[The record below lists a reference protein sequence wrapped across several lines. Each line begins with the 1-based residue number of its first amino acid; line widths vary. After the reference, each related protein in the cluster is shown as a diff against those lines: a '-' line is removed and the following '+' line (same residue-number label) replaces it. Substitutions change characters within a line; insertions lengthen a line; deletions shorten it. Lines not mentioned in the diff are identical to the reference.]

1 MRRRNSKQAVIYG
14 AVTIAAVAY
23 LSGCGN
29 VPVVSA
35 GGGSAQ
41 PRSDS
46 QPQPAR
52 RLATPPS
59 GSRAMAT
66 AAARRLLGA
75 LILPAGSRQLGQ
87 RPLPGALREPGESIG
102 ATALVDVY
110 RLYRLP
116 GSMAATAAFVQ
127 SHFPRGMTAAGN
139 SYGSGPDVVSAQ
151 PRRMPTGIDA
161 LELVYTIA
169 SGPHGSSLLRADA
182 QAVWYPPRSA
192 VEYLVAS
199 WFRAVRI
206 SAAGVPGDQVTTR
219 NPGAIARLVSHLNS
233 LHAHPPLVLRCPAL
247 TASYQ
252 FALIPKGNQPAVTVT
267 VTTSRC
273 DADAVTVGGRPQ
285 PSLWDP
291 GVGVLYRLA
300 QQYLPRVRV
309 VPLPPHVLP
318 CTGRPVQPRQSMPIP
333 CPVTMH
339 QGGPADAGVT
349 GPLCCGPPWRMTPAA
364 GALG

>member
-14 AVTIAAVAY
+14 AVAIAAVAY

-35 GGGSAQ
+35 GGGSVQ

-52 RLATPPS
+52 RLASPPS

-66 AAARRLLGA
+66 AAARRVLGA
-75 LILPAGSRQLGQ
+75 LILPVGSQQLGQ
-87 RPLPGALREPGESIG
+87 RPLPAALREPGESIG
-102 ATALVDVY
+102 ATALVDEY

-116 GSMAATAAFVQ
+116 GSMSATAAFVQ
-127 SHFPRGMTAAGN
+127 SHFPRGMTTAGN
-139 SYGSGPDVVSAQ
+139 SYGSGPDVVSVQ
-151 PRRMPTGIDA
+151 PRRMPAGLDA

-199 WFRAVRI
+199 RFRAVRI
-206 SAAGVPGDQVTTR
+206 SAAGVPGEQVTSR
-219 NPGAIARLVSHLNS
+219 NPRAIARLVSHLNS
-233 LHAHPPLVLRCPAL
+233 LHADPPLVLHCPAL

-252 FALIPKGNQPAVTVT
+252 FALIPKGNQPAVTVA
-267 VTTSRC
+267 TSSC
-273 DADAVTVGGRPQ
+273 DADAVTVGGRAQ

-300 QQYLPRVRV
+300 QQYLPKVRV

-318 CTGRPVQPRQSMPIP
+318 CTGRPVEPRQSMPIP

-339 QGGPADAGVT
+339 QARPADT
-349 GPLCCGPPWRMTPAA
+349 PIRGPRCCGPPWHMTPAA